1 MTPQLTPQLHG
12 IRVQLATTKLAC
24 KNCGREYAPA
34 DVASLTV
41 CESCGIALVP
51 DGIAAETSQHV
62 IVEKDDAPAMR
73 SDVAID
79 ATEMLQARISV
90 KRFEIKDCPGNYRA
104 YAMDTTACIEAPAR
118 ASWIKVG

>member
-1 MTPQLTPQLHG
+1 MSPQSMHG

-34 DVASLTV
+34 DVASLSV

-51 DGIAAETSQHV
+51 DGIAAETSQQV
-62 IVEKDDAPAMR
+62 IVEKDDAT
-73 SDVAID
+73 SKSSD
-79 ATEMLQARISV
+79 ATIDSTEDFGARISV
-90 KRFEIKDCPGNYRA
+90 KRFEIKDCSNKYRP
-104 YAMDTTACIEAPAR
+104 YAMDTPACQP

>member
-1 MTPQLTPQLHG
+1 MTPQSMHG

-51 DGIAAETSQHV
+51 TGIAAETNQHV
-62 IVEKDDAPAMR
+62 IVEKEHAPAT
-73 SDVAID
+73 SGDTAID
-79 ATEMLQARISV
+79 STEMLQARISV
-90 KRFEIKDCPGNYRA
+90 KRFEIKDSPRRHDP
-104 YAMDTTACIEAPAR
+104 YASSTDTCVNAPQR
-118 ASWIKVG
+118 ASWLRVS

>member
-1 MTPQLTPQLHG
+1 MTPQSMHG

-24 KNCGREYAPA
+24 KNCGREYAPV

-51 DGIAAETSQHV
+51 NGIAAETSQRV
-62 IVEKDDAPAMR
+62 IAEKDDA
-73 SDVAID
+73 VNVNID
-79 ATEMLQARISV
+79 ATIDSTEMLEARINV
-90 KRFEIKDCPGNYRA
+90 KRFEIKACPSKYRA
-104 YAMDTTACIEAPAR
+104 YTLDTPACIEAPAR